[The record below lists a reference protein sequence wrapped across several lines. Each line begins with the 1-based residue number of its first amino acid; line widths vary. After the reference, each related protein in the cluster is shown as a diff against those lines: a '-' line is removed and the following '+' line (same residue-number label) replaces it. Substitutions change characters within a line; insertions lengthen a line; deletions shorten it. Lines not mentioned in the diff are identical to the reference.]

1 MGQPG
6 VPRLNPTAGPVRRCP
21 DDGTEIAARTG
32 NTVAIGATSAEA
44 GLLDPSPVAPV
55 SAALAI
61 PADRLACTTCGHRPL
76 SLRDLHRYRQDLL
89 EPWLYLDQD
98 RPGEVVERHHCARC
112 QPHDSA
118 SALACAVCG
127 DGPLL
132 AGELADQV
140 RNERTP
146 PNLARRA
153 GWTSTAGARTHASAW
168 SAAHTPELTRFCFLG
183 DQPR

>member
-61 PADRLACTTCGHRPL
+61 PADPLACTTCGHRPL

-98 RPGEVVERHHCARC
+98 RPDEVVERHITAPAANHTTAFQRWPARC
-112 QPHDSA
+112 A
-118 SALACAVCG
+118 
-127 DGPLL
+127 
-132 AGELADQV
+132 E
-140 RNERTP
+140 T
-146 PNLARRA
+146 AR
-153 GWTSTAGARTHASAW
+153 SL
-168 SAAHTPELTRFCFLG
+168 PVN
-183 DQPR
+183 